1 MAAIGHPNRRFALV
15 WSPLRQAL
23 RGRQYQGYYYMSAY
37 LVLDFAIHDFE
48 EFSEYI
54 REIPQ
59 FIEKHLGRYIV
70 RGEEPT
76 VIEGD

>member
-1 MAAIGHPNRRFALV
+1 
-15 WSPLRQAL
+15 
-23 RGRQYQGYYYMSAY
+23 MSAY
-37 LVLDFAIHDFE
+37 LVLDFAIHDCE

-59 FIEKHLGRYIV
+59 FIEKYLGRYIV